1 MFRISSF
8 SYFLFFAIGLTIMLL
23 SPFVTNGQ
31 QSVKD
36 STISMHL
43 IMAQYSAQFPGGDV
57 AERFGPNSQV
67 GAGYLYKTNNNWLI
81 GLDGSFMFGSNVK
94 NSEHILDNIETSD
107 DNIVDLEGIYA
118 TYHFYERGYSV
129 IGKAGKVFSFNKPN
143 PNSGLMAGIGAGY
156 LQHKIFIDHRDK
168 TAPQITGDYLKGYD
182 ELRRGPAL
190 NAFAGY
196 LFFGNNK
203 VVNFY
208 AGIDITVAF
217 TQYVHPY
224 SFARMEYN
232 TGNFTDIFSSLKVGW
247 MIPVYKRAPK
257 EFYYY

>member
-129 IGKAGKVFSFNKPN
+129 IGKAG
-143 PNSGLMAGIGAGY
+143 
-156 LQHKIFIDHRDK
+156 
-168 TAPQITGDYLKGYD
+168 
-182 ELRRGPAL
+182 
-190 NAFAGY
+190 
-196 LFFGNNK
+196 
-203 VVNFY
+203 
-208 AGIDITVAF
+208 
-217 TQYVHPY
+217 
-224 SFARMEYN
+224 
-232 TGNFTDIFSSLKVGW
+232 
-247 MIPVYKRAPK
+247 
-257 EFYYY
+257 